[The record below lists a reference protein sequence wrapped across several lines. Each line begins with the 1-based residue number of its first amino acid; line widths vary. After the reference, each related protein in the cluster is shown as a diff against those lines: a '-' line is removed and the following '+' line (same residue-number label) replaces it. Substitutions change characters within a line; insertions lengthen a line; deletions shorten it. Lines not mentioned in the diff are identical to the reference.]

1 MLNREIRNDVHR
13 WAQHLTDLGHGK
25 KFISQVIAILVK
37 NRAPVGKSGCT
48 CNNWGPRWI
57 EDSQDLICSACWA
70 GALKADQSMFV
81 NGVKPVTMAMIDQSQ
96 SWGFDRAKLRE
107 FRAQRLW
114 DEAFDRYHTFATHWD
129 LESDP
134 RD

>member
-1 MLNREIRNDVHR
+1 MLDPKIKNVINRWTH
-13 WAQHLTDLGHGK
+13 HLTDLGHSNE
-25 KFISQVIAILVK
+25 FISRFVARVVHTRGPLP
-37 NRAPVGKSGCT
+37 NGCT

-57 EDSQDLICSACWA
+57 ENSRDLICPACWA

-107 FRAQRLW
+107 LR
-114 DEAFDRYHTFATHWD
+114 EARII
-129 LESDP
+129 
-134 RD
+134 